1 MMNPKFF
8 KKVAGILREVPAG
21 SIPYDKI
28 TEVRMTGA
36 EFYELFAGKNI
47 AVHDVKWMS
56 KKIEELEEAVDKLAK
71 QKAELETT
79 VTKAKKAL
87 KALQEEL
94 VIKSTELKE
103 VEGKLAISENRNA
116 NLLRISREKANKDRG
131 LPRKGNGYQVISA
144 RQVKQVV
151 SSISG
156 DRIDVVVWKTTFQ
169 TPYRSEMQPLEN
181 IEDLVLTDLF
191 DGGLILPKMGCPL
204 MNVKWQ
210 NGEYAPFLE
219 DENPNAAFAW
229 QFNCNFKTGFW
240 EIDVFTKE
248 ELNI

>member
-1 MMNPKFF
+1 
-8 KKVAGILREVPAG
+8 
-21 SIPYDKI
+21 
-28 TEVRMTGA
+28 MTGA

-210 NGEYAPFLE
+210 NGEYAAFWE
-219 DENPNAAFAW
+219 EEHTNAAILW
-229 QFNCNFKTGFW
+229 QFNCNFKSGYW
-240 EIDVFTKE
+240 EIDVFTKQ
-248 ELNI
+248 ELVF